1 MNENACRTEYFVTF
15 AFEILKNKRYMT
27 LVILAILLLAYIL
40 IATEN
45 VTKVNR
51 AAVAIFAGT
60 VGWVLYICF
69 GMDFVASEHSSDYSK
84 YLNLGL
90 FDEVE
95 STSTTVK
102 YFIARN
108 IFLPYVGRAAEI
120 VLFLLATMTIVEI
133 LNNNG
138 CFDFVRQLLRTR
150 SSKKMLW
157 ILAVVT
163 FVISAN
169 LDNLT
174 TTVMML
180 TLMHGVIPNRRQR
193 MVYGSVILLSA
204 NCGGTLTVIG
214 NPEGLVLWNMGA
226 VTATRYSLS
235 LLAPCLAAWLIPTFL
250 MQRML
255 PERVETEW
263 IVMPYRGDDTRLNVW
278 QRLLML
284 FVGIGGLW
292 FIPTFHNI
300 TKLSPFL
307 GALCVLSV
315 LWIVN
320 EIFNRKLMNMDAMT
334 QRRTPQVLQ
343 YGAIQMILFVMGIML
358 AVAVVKET
366 GAFDDLSSFLGSVG
380 HHDGVW
386 LHGVVAG
393 VASTVLDNFATAMN
407 FFSLH
412 DVASM
417 ADPSAGVLSD
427 YDTNGIYWQAV
438 AYCVMAGGNVLGIGT
453 ISGLAL
459 MKMERMRMG
468 WYFRNIGW
476 KALMGGVVGLAILWL
491 SHILVAGA
499 TSLII

>member
-1 MNENACRTEYFVTF
+1 
-15 AFEILKNKRYMT
+15 MT
-27 LVILAILLLAYIL
+27 LVIVSILLMGYLL

-45 VTKVNR
+45 ITKVNR

-69 GMDFVASEHSSDYSK
+69 GMDFVTSQHAYEFSH
-84 YLNLGL
+84 YLHA
-90 FDEVE
+90 DEFNVIPA
-95 STSTTVK
+95 TSVTVK
-102 YFIARN
+102 NFIARY

-133 LNNNG
+133 LSNNG
-138 CFDFVRQLLRTR
+138 CFDFINQLLRTR
-150 SSKKMLW
+150 KSKKMLW

-180 TLMHGVIPNRRQR
+180 TIMHGIIPSRRQR
-193 MVYGSVILLSA
+193 MFYGSAILLAA
-204 NCGGTLTVIG
+204 NCGGALTVIG
-214 NPEGLVLWNMGA
+214 NPEGLVLWNSGA
-226 VTATRYSLS
+226 VTATRFSMS
-235 LLAPCLAAWLIPTFL
+235 LLLPCLAAWLIPTYL
-250 MQRML
+250 ISRQL
-255 PERVETEW
+255 PERVDTEW

-320 EIFNRKLMNMDAMT
+320 EIFNRKLMNMDAMVE
-334 QRRTPQVLQ
+334 RRTPRVLQ
-343 YGAIQMILFVMGIML
+343 YGVIQKMLFVMGIML
-358 AVAVVKET
+358 AVGVMREI
-366 GAFDDLSSFLGSVG
+366 GAFYVFYDWVNCLGANG
-380 HHDGVW
+380 NHPNVW
-386 LHGVVAG
+386 LHGVAAG
-393 VASTVLDNFATAMN
+393 IVSTVLDNFATAMN

-412 DVASM
+412 DFASID
-417 ADPSAGVLSD
+417 DPSLCMIPDS
-427 YDTNGIYWQAV
+427 DTNGLYWQV
-438 AYCVMAGGNVLGIGT
+438 IAYCVMAGGNVLGIGT

-459 MKMERMRMG
+459 MKMERMHVG
-468 WYFRNIGW
+468 WFFRNVGW
-476 KALMGGVVGLAILWL
+476 KALLGGVVGLTILWL
-491 SHILVAGA
+491 SHTLVSGA
-499 TSLII
+499 TCLLI

>member
-1 MNENACRTEYFVTF
+1 
-15 AFEILKNKRYMT
+15 MT
-27 LVILAILLLAYIL
+27 LVILAILLLAYVL
-40 IATEN
+40 VATEN

-69 GMDFVASEHSSDYSK
+69 GMDFVTSEHSGDYSRF
-84 YLNLGL
+84 LNVGAWN
-90 FDEVE
+90 EVA
-95 STSTTVK
+95 STSVTVK
-102 YFIARN
+102 QFIARN
-108 IFLPYVGRAAEI
+108 VFLPYVGRAAEI

-138 CFDFVRQLLRTR
+138 CFDFLRQLLRTR
-150 SSKKMLW
+150 NSKKMLW
-157 ILAVVT
+157 MLSCIT
-163 FVISAN
+163 FLLSIN

-180 TLMHGVIPNRRQR
+180 TMMHGIVPSRRQR
-193 MVYGSVILLSA
+193 MVYGGAILVAA
-204 NCGGTLTVIG
+204 NCGGAPTVIG

-226 VTATRYSLS
+226 VTPTSFSLT
-235 LLAPCLAAWLIPTFL
+235 LLLPCLAAWLVPTLL

-263 IVMPYRGDDTRLNVW
+263 ISMPYRGDDTRLNVW

-284 FVGIGGLW
+284 CVGIGGLW

-320 EIFNRKLMNMDAMT
+320 EIFNRKLMNMDMMT
-334 QRRTPQVLQ
+334 ERRTPQVLQ
-343 YGAIQMILFVMGIML
+343 YGIIQMILFVMGIML
-358 AVAVVKET
+358 AVGVVKET
-366 GAFDDLSSFLGSVG
+366 GAFDDIAALLGEGES
-380 HHDGVW
+380 HPGVW
-386 LHGVVAG
+386 IHGVAAG
-393 VASTVLDNFATAMN
+393 LLSTVLDNFATAMN

-412 DVASM
+412 DVATV
-417 ADPSAGVLSD
+417 ADPQTAADSI
-427 YDTNGIYWQAV
+427 YNTNGIYWPV
-438 AYCVMAGGNVLGIGT
+438 IAYCVMAGGNILGIGT

-459 MKMERMRMG
+459 MKMEHMHMG

-476 KALMGGVVGLAILWL
+476 KTLVGGVAGLVILML

-499 TSLII
+499 ANLLI

>member
-1 MNENACRTEYFVTF
+1 
-15 AFEILKNKRYMT
+15 MT
-27 LVILAILLLAYIL
+27 LVILAILILAYVL

-45 VTKVNR
+45 ITKVNR
-51 AAVAIFAGT
+51 AAVAIFAAA

-69 GMDFVASEHSSDYSK
+69 GMDFVTSEHSSDYSH
-84 YLNLGL
+84 YLNIGMWN
-90 FDEVE
+90 EVQP
-95 STSTTVK
+95 TSTNVK
-102 YFIARN
+102 LFISRN
-108 IFLPYVGRAAEI
+108 IFVPYVGRAAEI

-157 ILAVVT
+157 ILSVVT

-193 MVYGSVILLSA
+193 MIYGSAILIAA
-204 NCGGTLTVIG
+204 NCGGALTVIG
-214 NPEGLVLWNMGA
+214 NPEGLVLWNQGA
-226 VTATRYSLS
+226 VTATLFSSIMFL
-235 LLAPCLAAWLIPTFL
+235 PCLAAWLIPTAM

-263 IVMPYRGDDTRLNVW
+263 IVMPFRGDDTRLNGW
-278 QRLLML
+278 QRLVML

-307 GALCVLSV
+307 GALCVLSI

-320 EIFNRKLMNMDAMT
+320 EVFNRKLMNMDAMAE
-334 QRRTPQVLQ
+334 RRTPRVLQ
-343 YGAIQMILFVMGIML
+343 YGIIQMILFVLGIML
-358 AVAVVKET
+358 AIGVVKET
-366 GAFDDLSSFLGSVG
+366 GAFADLNDFLGADN
-380 HHDGVW
+380 HHPSVW

-393 VASTVLDNFATAMN
+393 ILSTVLDNFATAMN
-407 FFSLH
+407 FFSIH
-412 DVASM
+412 DVVGLG
-417 ADPSAGVLSD
+417 DPNCDFLTD
-427 YDTNGIYWQAV
+427 YNTNGIYWSV
-438 AYCVMAGGNVLGIGT
+438 IAYCVMAGGNVLGIGT

-459 MKMERMRMG
+459 MKMEHMRVG
-468 WYFRNIGW
+468 WFFRNIGW
-476 KALMGGVVGLAILWL
+476 KALLGGVIGLTILWL
-491 SHILVAGA
+491 SHTFVAGA
-499 TSLII
+499 VYLVI